1 MQSRQP
7 QCSQCLGGGGGH
19 TSPCSSEPRCH
30 TDTTSGQS
38 LLLSVMQTAH
48 ALSLT
53 EFTAPTHVTEQ
64 YSLAQP
70 TFLTQRHHHQSEL
83 GFAGSAVLA
92 QKPPQATGPSHY
104 MLRVPSQAP
113 TALEKHLHPPPKG
126 RSIWRRCFW
135 DSTQCLAELISC
147 PCRYLNRTSNALSQA
162 ASSSVCVRLR
172 GGRDR
177 ELDNPSAVSIG
188 WTLLWG

>member
-1 MQSRQP
+1 MFAVP
-7 QCSQCLGGGGGH
+7 GGH
-19 TSPCSSEPRCH
+19 TSPCSSEPQCH
-30 TDTTSGQS
+30 MDNTAGQS

-53 EFTAPTHVTEQ
+53 ESTAPAHVTEQ

-83 GFAGSAVLA
+83 GFAGQCCSR
-92 QKPPQATGPSHY
+92 PDSSDHGPVT
-104 MLRVPSQAP
+104 MLRLPSQAP

-147 PCRYLNRTSNALSQA
+147 PRRYLNRTSNALSQA
-162 ASSSVCVRLR
+162 TSSSVCVCLQ
-172 GGRDR
+172 GGR
-177 ELDNPSAVSIG
+177 EQ
-188 WTLLWG
+188 